1 MLLEE
6 DAPQGTEAWKAAR
19 CGSIGA
25 SSIAD
30 LTATL
35 KGGGYGAGR
44 ANLMAR
50 IIAERLTGVPQDS
63 YVNEAM
69 AWGTATEAQARS
81 AYAFMADVDV
91 VEVGIIRHPTI
102 PAAHASPDGLVG
114 YDGLV
119 EIKAPQ
125 TATHIETLLSGKVAD
140 RYVQQM
146 QWQMA
151 CTDRQWCDY
160 VSFDP
165 RMPGDLQLFIKRF
178 PRDDAR
184 ISELEDA
191 VRLFNLETQA
201 KIVRLTALRN
211 AA

>member
-119 EIKAPQ
+119 EI
-125 TATHIETLLSGKVAD
+125 
-140 RYVQQM
+140 
-146 QWQMA
+146 
-151 CTDRQWCDY
+151 
-160 VSFDP
+160 
-165 RMPGDLQLFIKRF
+165 
-178 PRDDAR
+178 
-184 ISELEDA
+184 
-191 VRLFNLETQA
+191 
-201 KIVRLTALRN
+201 
-211 AA
+211 